1 MDQLDLSLTP
11 LEFFASRFPGS
22 TAPEYRAHMGRY
34 GISGERECE
43 KEGERE
49 EVERESLGGWKK
61 R

>member
-34 GISGERECE
+34 GISGQRESVRKKE
-43 KEGERE
+43 KER
-49 EVERESLGGWKK
+49 K
-61 R
+61 